1 MDHGTQFQSPKL
13 IKKLDELKIKHTLV
27 SIRHPCANIV
37 ERTNKELGRLFR
49 ALIKLKHTERVSKV
63 PIIQNILNEIY
74 HETTG
79 FTPIEIHMKI

>member
-1 MDHGTQFQSPKL
+1 MDHGTQFKSNKL
-13 IKKLDELKIKHTLV
+13 LKKLDELEIKYTFT

-49 ALIKLKHTERVSKV
+49 ALIKVKHTEWFNKV
-63 PIIQNILNEIY
+63 PIIQRILNETH

-79 FTPIEIHMKI
+79 FTPIE